1 MQMYG
6 LDDGRFEKDFY
17 KIDMSS
23 KNPRWPPVFF

>member
-23 KNPRWPPVFF
+23 KNPRWPPQFF